1 MNSIEKII
9 ANTITK
15 NAIDAMQNQL
25 AERLRSM
32 TVGEILGGKFP
43 KLTSTPRRRTK
54 RRLRDTNLA
63 LIGVIK
69 KLHAAADDKWY
80 TIDGLAKSAGMRKP
94 AIHLRHM
101 MLHGFRAGGKSPKNL
116 FHGNGCYSH
125 AFRLRP
131 AKV

>member
-32 TVGEILGGKFP
+32 TVGEILGGKLP

-54 RRLRDTNLA
+54 RRLRNTNLA
-63 LIGVIK
+63 VVGAIK
-69 KLHAAADDKWY
+69 KLHAAANDQWC
-80 TIDGLAKSAGMRKP
+80 TIHELAKRAGVPKP
-94 AIHLRHM
+94 GSHLRHM
-101 MLHGFRAGGKSPKNL
+101 MLHGFRAGGKLQKPL
-116 FHGNGCYSH
+116 FLGNGCYTN
-125 AFRLRP
+125 AFRLRR